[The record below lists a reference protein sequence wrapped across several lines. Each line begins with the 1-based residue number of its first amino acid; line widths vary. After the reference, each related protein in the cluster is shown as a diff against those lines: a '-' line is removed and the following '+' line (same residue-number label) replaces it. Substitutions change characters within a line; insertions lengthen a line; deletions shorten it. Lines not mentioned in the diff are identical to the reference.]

1 MRERAGNQHRGNG
14 HRHDRRSDARGQTA
28 SSPVLIEGTRVAVT
42 DNQGVYRVVDLRP
55 GTYRVTFTLPGFS
68 RVLREGVLLTAT
80 VNVQLAVGAL
90 EETVTVNSASPIVD
104 VQSVVKREVV
114 TQETL
119 DTLPIAKSMQ
129 SFVAIIPGLQVS
141 AANRDVGG
149 TTGDRPL
156 GTSIDGGREGDQH
169 IYYDGLRS
177 NNFNSAGDWGGG
189 GYSIV
194 LQPGRHRGN
203 QPRDRAADHLR
214 REWRRHHQRSSRR
227 KAATCCRA
235 YLLSMEPTTTSRAR
249 TSPMISGAEACA
261 LDRSAH
267 QGHLRPQRGSGW
279 DRPQGEGLVL
289 WCVSSLGQRELRR
302 GEQVLQRDTAG
313 VHTESRPEGMP
324 RRLLKFSGGSV
335 DILRDVL
342 H

>member
-1 MRERAGNQHRGNG
+1 MKNISGSLAAILGAAVLGWGVLMPADASAQETSIAGMVTDTTGG
-14 HRHDRRSDARGQTA
+14 VMPGVTVA

-68 RVLREGVLLTAT
+68 RVLREGVLLTTGFTAT

-90 EETVTVNSASPIVD
+90 EETVTVSSASPIVD
-104 VQSVVKREVV
+104 VQSVVKREVI

-156 GTSIDGGREGDQH
+156 GTSIHGGREGDQH

-177 NNFNSAGDWGGG
+177 NNFNSAGTGGGG
-189 GYSIV
+189 GYSIYFN
-194 LQPGRHRGN
+194 P
-203 QPRDRAADHLR
+203 AAIAEINL
-214 REWRRHHQRSSRR
+214 ETGQQTISEESGGVI
-227 KAATCCRA
+227 
-235 YLLSMEPTTTSRAR
+235 
-249 TSPMISGAEACA
+249 ISG
-261 LDRSAH
+261 H
-267 QGHLRPQRGSGW
+267 
-279 DRPQGEGLVL
+279 
-289 WCVSSLGQRELRR
+289 
-302 GEQVLQRDTAG
+302 
-313 VHTESRPEGMP
+313 PEG
-324 RRLLKFSGGSV
+324 RRQPAVGHICHQWNQRQLPELEPH
-335 DILRDVL
+335 R
-342 H
+342 